1 MNGWIFGVG
10 LVVFGVLRIV
20 LTRQAK
26 ARVRGQLP
34 PPRAKVHEALASV
47 RDGDF
52 VQLTGKLQPA
62 TEALAAA
69 LSGTPCVAYVAVAQV
84 WHSKKI
90 PQLIAEIREAK
101 AQPLVLVVKDG
112 EVTLDGDCELE
123 WPTAPPSPRAPD
135 REAAFLAS
143 RKLERYLKFTEFQEG
158 VVRSSDQ
165 VWVRG
170 IAVRDQGG
178 EHGYRD
184 APVRTRLVASP
195 DRPLMIGRPRR

>member
-1 MNGWIFGVG
+1 MNRWILGIG
-10 LVVFGVLRIV
+10 LIVFGALRIV

-34 PPRAKVHEALASV
+34 PPRAKLHEALASMT
-47 RDGDF
+47 DGDF

-90 PQLIAEIREAK
+90 PQLIAEVRVAK
-101 AQPLVLVVKDG
+101 AQPLVLVVTDG
-112 EVTLDGDCELE
+112 EVILDGDCELE
-123 WPTAPPSPRAPD
+123 WPTTPLSPRAPD

-143 RKLERYLKFTEFQEG
+143 RKLERYLRFTEFQEG
-158 VVRSSDQ
+158 VVRSGDQ

-170 IAVRDQGG
+170 VAVRDQGNAL
-178 EHGYRD
+178 GYRES
-184 APVRTRLVASP
+184 PVRTRLVARP
-195 DRPLMIGRPRR
+195 DRPLTIGRPRR